1 MAENSKKLRG
11 FFFPG
16 KARII
21 ELIAINNDGAVESA
35 KQMFDSWL

>member
-1 MAENSKKLRG
+1 MAENSKKLLG
-11 FFFPG
+11 FFSG

>member
-1 MAENSKKLRG
+1 MAENSKKRRV
-11 FFFPG
+11 FSG

>member
-1 MAENSKKLRG
+1 MAENSKKRQ
-11 FFFPG
+11 FFSG